1 METKH
6 NETATAHEWDEMRA
20 QWAALNRKLS
30 NEPLDDDRHIR
41 ESMGKRTDWIG
52 DKVHLDRAF
61 APLISA
67 ALIGFY
73 YVNII
78 SLGLLIFTLV
88 VATLS
93 SIIDHR
99 IYIAKYRTLF
109 DKDLITVSHELLRI
123 KKMQQA
129 EFFWNLIILL
139 IFIVWFGYDTSS
151 HQATRS
157 FNDWMP
163 WIFGGAVSVFYAWRR
178 HKKVQRTNDDLLR
191 QIKELTEGETSQ
203 HASTDNL

>member
-6 NETATAHEWDEMRA
+6 NETTTAHEWDEMRA
-20 QWAALNRKLS
+20 QWAVLNRKLS
-30 NEPLDDDRHIR
+30 NEPLVDDRHIR
-41 ESMGKRTDWIG
+41 ESMGKRTEWIG
-52 DKVHLDRAF
+52 DKVRLERAF

-67 ALIGFY
+67 VLIGCY
-73 YVNII
+73 YMNII

-88 VATLS
+88 VAILS